1 MPGVLR
7 HVHKKKG
14 RTSII
19 MKKRII
25 SIMLSALLI
34 MGAAAA
40 VYGIDRIIVPD
51 MTFGGD
57 EIKLSLDD
65 AIKIMQTEGS
75 SAESAKLNKS
85 SDEAVARGYK
95 ESASS
100 ISDLLD
106 AIAGLGL
113 PASSAAEQ
121 AGATEVNEKIVKL
134 RRDFAKEQLDDNY
147 QAEMNQIEAATIETY
162 YGVLQAEENLRI
174 AKENLATQK
183 TILANT
189 QKKYKLGTVARID
202 TLTAETEVQKA
213 ENEVASAE
221 ALANTAKM
229 NFNMLLGYDLM
240 QKVVLTDT
248 LKSVEAPE
256 GTLTGFIENALDNR
270 NEIKGAGFAA
280 DIQEILLTN
289 LKYRYPENSSTFLKQ
304 QVAYN
309 EARKAADDA
318 PTMIE
323 MDIRVKYMDLEN
335 KKLAVK
341 AAEATLANAKEGYRL
356 AMITYDAGMNTLTDV
371 QQAQIMAFRAGQ
383 GLAAAITDYDLAVYN
398 FKHAIGVGT
407 TRLPL

>member
-1 MPGVLR
+1 
-7 HVHKKKG
+7 
-14 RTSII
+14 

-25 SIMLSALLI
+25 SVILSALLI
-34 MGAAAA
+34 LGAGAA

-57 EIKLSLDD
+57 EIKLSLDE

-75 SAESAKLNKS
+75 SAETAKLNKS
-85 SDEAVARGYK
+85 SDEAVAKGYK
-95 ESASS
+95 ETTES
-100 ISDLLD
+100 ITDFFRSLD
-106 AIAGLGL
+106 KMAEAGI
-113 PASSAAEQ
+113 PITIETSSAAEKM
-121 AGATEVNEKIVKL
+121 GATDTNEKIMKL
-134 RRDFAKEQLDDNY
+134 RRDFAKEQVDDNY
-147 QAEMNQIEAATIETY
+147 QAEMNQIEATTIETY

-202 TLTAETEVQKA
+202 TLTAETEVLKA

-221 ALANTAKM
+221 AMANTAKM

-248 LKSVEAPE
+248 LKSIEAPE
-256 GTLTGFIENALDNR
+256 GTLVEFIESALENR
-270 NEIKGAGFAA
+270 NEIKGADFAA
-280 DIQEILLTN
+280 DIQEILLNN

-309 EARKAADDA
+309 EARKASDDA

-371 QQAQIMAFRAGQ
+371 QQAQILAFRAGQ